1 MPRYELTL
9 HKHIGHEL
17 LLDITLP
24 MEPFPIE
31 VRERIS
37 RDKDR
42 NPIHVSIIC
51 LTLTEEEFLFLKL
64 KYSMISAKVFTA
76 VDVVG
81 ALINA

>member
-9 HKHIGHEL
+9 HQHVGYDL
-17 LLDITLP
+17 LQDVTT
-24 MEPFPIE
+24 MNPFPID
-31 VRERIS
+31 VRSRIL

-42 NPIHVSIIC
+42 NPTQISIINI
-51 LTLTEEEFLFLKL
+51 TLTEEEFLFLKL
-64 KYSMISAKVFTA
+64 KYSMMSAKVFTA